1 MATPA
6 RNIHRH
12 TTTTGA
18 KFASEKLSSNTS
30 SKVPVKFVAETLPHE
45 EYKDFYPLN
54 VSKVAEQKSVSPI
67 LVIISIIFVLGVA
80 VGAGWYVVQQQES
93 ESNNATV
100 VPVTS
105 MPRLTGT
112 VYQNKDYGFSLSL
125 PVSWAS
131 VVANEISIEQ
141 TNTTPLVSVS
151 FILPDADGASTK
163 LTLMEIEVYTAE
175 NWQSLNELTPSDQA
189 VSLPRRIGVAGNKIV
204 TVKNEAQLVNGLSTV
219 AEKAITDIPTVT
231 TSFAASL

>member
-1 MATPA
+1 MAIPA

-12 TTTTGA
+12 NTATSV

-67 LVIISIIFVLGVA
+67 LVIISIIFVLGA
-80 VGAGWYVVQQQES
+80 SAGAGWYVVKQQES
-93 ESNNATV
+93 QSNNATV
-100 VPVTS
+100 APVTHS
-105 MPRLTGT
+105 PRPTGT

-125 PVSWAS
+125 PISWAG

-141 TNTTPLVSVS
+141 SNTAPLARVR
-151 FILPDADGASTK
+151 FIFPGADGTGK
-163 LTLMEIEVYTAE
+163 DLTLMEVEVYTAE
-175 NWQSLNELTPSDQA
+175 NWQSLNESTPSEQTVA
-189 VSLPRRIGVAGNKIV
+189 LPRRIGVAGNKIV
-204 TVKNEAQLVNGLSTV
+204 TVKNEAELVSGLPKV
-219 AEKAITDIPTVT
+219 AENAISDIPTVT
-231 TSFAASL
+231 TSFEASL